1 MEREKRAE
9 VRKLPQVARL
19 IEAVGDIGSK
29 ALVADAAKE
38 AVAEARKKVMEGEPA
53 PSIENLA
60 ARATEIFERRKRGR
74 LMPLINATGVIL
86 HTNLGRAPLSPRA
99 ARAVASIITGYS
111 NLEYDISSASRGSR
125 YERPVDL
132 LTTLTGAEA
141 ALVVNNN
148 AAAVLLALASLAR
161 GREVVISRGEL
172 IEIGGGFRIPEILA
186 ESGAV
191 LREVGTTN
199 RTHLSDY
206 EKAIGERTAAILKV
220 HPSNYR
226 VVGFASSVEA
236 ADLARLAHTRGL
248 VLIHDIGSGLLTAR
262 VGGEESSWLSS
273 EPSVREALEDAD
285 VVAFSGDK
293 LLGGPQ
299 AGVILG
305 REHAVSQ
312 MRRSP
317 LLRAFRVDKM
327 TLAALEA
334 TLLDYLEGRETEIPV
349 WSMALASLPEI
360 EERARDL
367 AARLEPIKGK
377 VEVADGY
384 STTGGGS
391 LPGGSIPTIL
401 VEIAPR
407 DRSAAE
413 LFRALVG
420 WDPPIVS
427 RVENDKVVID
437 LRTVDPAHDMVLA
450 DAVLRSCT

>member
-1 MEREKRAE
+1 M
-9 VRKLPQVARL
+9 
-19 IEAVGDIGSK
+19 
-29 ALVADAAKE
+29 
-38 AVAEARKKVMEGEPA
+38 
-53 PSIENLA
+53 
-60 ARATEIFERRKRGR
+60 
-74 LMPLINATGVIL
+74 
-86 HTNLGRAPLSPRA
+86 
-99 ARAVASIITGYS
+99 
-111 NLEYDISSASRGSR
+111 EYDISSASRGSR

-236 ADLARLAHTRGL
+236 ADLSRLAHARGL

-285 VVAFSGDK
+285 VVTFSGDK